1 VAWDSPET
9 ALLQHSRRADVR
21 HGDTGIERARC
32 HVAEEQTERPGRDA
46 STPDAA
52 TQGVAGGVASV
63 EVWDGAGVVAV
74 TDGVEVPETVVLG
87 VWLGVGVV
95 DVLVGLGVAVLL

>member
-1 VAWDSPET
+1 
-9 ALLQHSRRADVR
+9 
-21 HGDTGIERARC
+21 
-32 HVAEEQTERPGRDA
+32 
-46 STPDAA
+46 
-52 TQGVAGGVASV
+52 VASV

-95 DVLVGLGVAVLL
+95 DVLVGLGVAVLLRVGLG